1 MGSDH
6 ISLPVHELQSGTLG
20 DIGRFYPSTYGASQ
34 YASPPDGFHILS
46 GSGASPNI
54 SSLLNHAHNH
64 THNPDPLSRSSLL
77 PYSQQPRSPI
87 DAVLP
92 RPLLHTIIGLF
103 KDFVYPLTPCIHMP
117 TLVQD
122 LAKRREMEP
131 GQEEWTAMVLAT
143 VMSTVVQVPRAFVPL
158 SRGEVSALAERCYME
173 TRRWSHLGY
182 SDDSLTVNS
191 GMSAC
196 CLFPALR
203 CSDGTD
209 TVVIRSVSLLHR
221 SDRVLL
227 SNHLQLCP

>member
-1 MGSDH
+1 
-6 ISLPVHELQSGTLG
+6 
-20 DIGRFYPSTYGASQ
+20 
-34 YASPPDGFHILS
+34 
-46 GSGASPNI
+46 
-54 SSLLNHAHNH
+54 
-64 THNPDPLSRSSLL
+64 
-77 PYSQQPRSPI
+77 
-87 DAVLP
+87 
-92 RPLLHTIIGLF
+92 
-103 KDFVYPLTPCIHMP
+103 MP

-191 GMSAC
+191 GVSAC
-196 CLFPALR
+196 CLFPASWR
-203 CSDGTD
+203 NHSDGTD
-209 TVVIRSVSLLHR
+209 IVVIRSILNLRH

-227 SNHLQLCP
+227 SDHLQLCP